1 MYGIISGVLFSASM
15 VAMVNSVY
23 KNPDAQGNDYMGH
36 LIMLA
41 IFVLIFIGVRQYRN
55 KERDGT
61 MSFGQGFKA
70 GLLMSLIAS
79 TIYVLTWLVYHYAFI
94 PDFME
99 VYSAQVL
106 AQTPAEELA
115 DKTVEIEKYKVW
127 YKNPLYVILLTYAEI
142 LPLGILISFIS
153 ALVWKKR
160 GKKVEHVAT

>member
-23 KNPDAQGNDYMGH
+23 KNPDAQGSDYVGH
-36 LIMLA
+36 LIMIA
-41 IFVLIFIGVRQYRN
+41 IFILIFIGVRQHRN
-55 KERDGT
+55 KERGGT
-61 MSFGQGFKA
+61 MTFGQGFKA

-106 AQTPAEELA
+106 SQTPAEELA
-115 DKTVEIEKYKVW
+115 DKTAEIEKYKEW
-127 YKNPLYVILLTYAEI
+127 YKNPLFVVLLTYVEI
-142 LPLGILISFIS
+142 LPMGILVSLIS

-160 GKKVEHVAT
+160 GKKEEHIAA